1 MPAIKNLTSY
11 HVAPSMRSFGYNY
24 AQGALPRGFCSLI
37 VAVVYHPHRT
47 TAENNTMRGHL
58 FQSLLLAESRYPN
71 CALILAGDFNH
82 LDVKS
87 IQRHLRLKQMVKK
100 PTRKDAILDLVL
112 TNLHDF
118 YEEPQHFPPFG
129 LSDHQTV
136 TVESLVRE
144 NCDQPCKF
152 VLKRYKRESR
162 KAELGRY
169 LSVIDWSVLFS
180 SSNDCQEMLN
190 IFNKVIHI
198 GLDIL
203 MPIKRVRVNTRDAPW
218 MTDNLK
224 SLIIKR
230 QKAFHEH
237 GGESPQYKFYRNKV
251 NRERKSVKASLYQ
264 LKVEHMKEENPKVW
278 WKEVKRLCGAKP
290 SADNVTSHIPI
301 EGIEDM
307 SYEELANVINQAFL
321 EPLEEYRLTQPLTK
335 LPVDEDWPELLEV
348 SELRVMKLLASLN
361 PSKVCGPDDIPN
373 WLLKEYAELLAFPVS
388 KIINASFKEQSLP
401 RIWKFADVS
410 PLPKAKPVEV
420 LKKQLRPISLTPCL
434 SKVAEDCVVVDYV
447 KPAVIQVLDPNQY
460 GAVPKSSTT
469 QALIHMVHHWS
480 KETDGNGAT
489 VRVTL
494 FDYQKAFDLIDHKI
508 LVNKLCKFS
517 IPTRIINWIIDFLSD
532 RFQRIK
538 LSEGCYSE
546 WGSVTSGV
554 PQGTKLGPMSTSRM
568 N

>member
-1 MPAIKNLTSY
+1 
-11 HVAPSMRSFGYNY
+11 
-24 AQGALPRGFCSLI
+24 
-37 VAVVYHPHRT
+37 
-47 TAENNTMRGHL
+47 
-58 FQSLLLAESRYPN
+58 
-71 CALILAGDFNH
+71 
-82 LDVKS
+82 
-87 IQRHLRLKQMVKK
+87 MVKK

-144 NCDQPCKF
+144 NCGQPCKF
-152 VLKRYKRESR
+152 ALKRDKRESR

-180 SSNDCQEMLN
+180 SSSYCQEMLN
-190 IFNKVIHI
+190 ILNKVIHI

-237 GGESPQYKFYRNKV
+237 GGESPQYKFYRNTV
-251 NRERKSVKASLYQ
+251 NRERKSVKASFYQ

-278 WKEVKRLCGAKP
+278 WKEVKRLCRAKP
-290 SADNVTSHIPI
+290 SVDNVTSHIHI
-301 EGIEDM
+301 EGIKDM

-321 EPLEEYRLTQPLTK
+321 EPLEECRLTQPLTK
-335 LPVDEDWPELLEV
+335 LPVDEDSPELLEV

-361 PSKVCGPDDIPN
+361 PSKACGLDDIPN
-373 WLLKEYAELLAFPVS
+373 WLLKEYAELLAFLVS
-388 KIINASFKEQSLP
+388 NIINASFEEQSLP

-420 LKKQLRPISLTPCL
+420 LKKQLRPISLTSCL
-434 SKVAEDCVVVDYV
+434 SH
-447 KPAVIQVLDPNQY
+447 
-460 GAVPKSSTT
+460 
-469 QALIHMVHHWS
+469 QALFGPEM
-480 KETDGNGAT
+480 
-489 VRVTL
+489 
-494 FDYQKAFDLIDHKI
+494 Q
-508 LVNKLCKFS
+508 
-517 IPTRIINWIIDFLSD
+517 
-532 RFQRIK
+532 
-538 LSEGCYSE
+538 EGKMHE
-546 WGSVTSGV
+546 
-554 PQGTKLGPMSTSRM
+554 
-568 N
+568 

>member
-1 MPAIKNLTSY
+1 MCEVKNSSCGIKLT
-11 HVAPSMRSFGYNY
+11 MRSSPHIDSVIDIPGYSILRRDRQSDHHGGICLY
-24 AQGALPRGFCSLI
+24 VKDASYKKLDELSCCPEHEILWVQLRPRRLPRGFSSLI
-37 VAVVYHPHRT
+37 VAVVYHPHWT
-47 TAENNTMRGHL
+47 TAENNTMREHL

-71 CALILAGDFNH
+71 CALILAGDFNR

-87 IQRHLRLKQMVKK
+87 IQRHFRLKQMVKK

-144 NCDQPCKF
+144 NCGQPCKF
-152 VLKRYKRESR
+152 VLKRDKRESR

-180 SSNDCQEMLN
+180 SSSYCQEMLN
-190 IFNKVIHI
+190 IFKVIHI

-237 GGESPQYKFYRNKV
+237 GGESPQYKFYRNTV
-251 NRERKSVKASLYQ
+251 NRERKSVKASFYQ

-290 SADNVTSHIPI
+290 SADNVTSHIHI
-301 EGIEDM
+301 EGIKDM

-335 LPVDEDWPELLEV
+335 LPVDEDSPELL
-348 SELRVMKLLASLN
+348 
-361 PSKVCGPDDIPN
+361 
-373 WLLKEYAELLAFPVS
+373 
-388 KIINASFKEQSLP
+388 
-401 RIWKFADVS
+401 
-410 PLPKAKPVEV
+410 
-420 LKKQLRPISLTPCL
+420 
-434 SKVAEDCVVVDYV
+434 
-447 KPAVIQVLDPNQY
+447 
-460 GAVPKSSTT
+460 
-469 QALIHMVHHWS
+469 
-480 KETDGNGAT
+480 
-489 VRVTL
+489 
-494 FDYQKAFDLIDHKI
+494 
-508 LVNKLCKFS
+508 
-517 IPTRIINWIIDFLSD
+517 
-532 RFQRIK
+532 
-538 LSEGCYSE
+538 
-546 WGSVTSGV
+546 
-554 PQGTKLGPMSTSRM
+554 
-568 N
+568 